1 MSKSDDGKGFRLRKS
16 LDPTPKFVRER
27 LSTSVNENGEV
38 LSALSTSENGDK
50 GK

>member
-1 MSKSDDGKGFRLRKS
+1 MRGLIEKRDTFASRA

-27 LSTSVNENGEV
+27 LSTSVSENGEV

>member
-1 MSKSDDGKGFRLRKS
+1 MRGLIEKKDTFASRT
-16 LDPTPKFVRER
+16 LDTTPKFVRER

-38 LSALSTSENGDK
+38 LSVLSTSEKEDK